1 MLPGLDGLTA
11 KLSSRTSPSSEIAI
25 PAVLISTF
33 VQRESVAYTTR
44 DDLSK
49 ISLGK
54 FAAVGSIPCAVV
66 EISAGNFQA

>member
-1 MLPGLDGLTA
+1 M
-11 KLSSRTSPSSEIAI
+11 

-66 EISAGNFQA
+66 